1 MLTTQICKRKQVAE
15 AFPVSIIQIYDLH
28 DAKQHEFDVSVQPE
42 TQVAHSET
50 SWLLQTNLE
59 SCKST
64 KVIIKGETILN
75 TSKY

>member
-50 SWLLQTNLE
+50 SWLLPNQFRELQIYQ
-59 SCKST
+59 SYHKR
-64 KVIIKGETILN
+64 
-75 TSKY
+75 